1 MENIA
6 PWKCNTNRKV
16 EVIFSMSGVTK
27 HIYDRE
33 IIDINVMWNNQLKK
47 IEKVLPCTYNED
59 DIIKLLKKYYPHE
72 WKSVQYKKQYY
83 DKKDK
88 YLIKRFGK
96 ARYKMPSAEEIIRN
110 NGKFKYLLSDKTKR
124 NYSSSFDENVWKNN
138 KDILWQERKN
148 KIARIDTKISNAKAK
163 TQMVTPAFL
172 DQLIGLYERKNT
184 SQKDR
189 VYIIHELKKYYNP
202 KVINFFFKLND
213 TELNRQLRETAFY
226 HLQSFNYQPRLRK
239 QKYMQVHTKSKKRK
253 EYLKKVYPYEKY
265 SITYNPDELEYR
277 IENGKEQKIKSYD
290 YFISHSS
297 KDSKLVQN
305 IITYENSIG
314 KNIFCDWIND
324 SDYLKR
330 NLLCEAT
337 LKVIEWRLQQSQA
350 VIFFK
355 THNSVDSV
363 WCKYELNYFAEL
375 NKPIYFLDENKV
387 RNGDFTLLEYDIE
400 EFIDP
405 NYKTLTL
412 M

>member
-1 MENIA
+1 
-6 PWKCNTNRKV
+6 
-16 EVIFSMSGVTK
+16 MSGVTK
-27 HIYDRE
+27 HIYNRD
-33 IIDINVMWNNQLKK
+33 IMDINVMWNNQLKK
-47 IEKVLPCTYNED
+47 IGKVLPCTYSED

-72 WKSVQYKKQYY
+72 WKSVEYKKQYY
-83 DKKDK
+83 DKKDQ

-96 ARYKMPSAEEIIRN
+96 ARYKMPSAEEMIRN
-110 NGKFKYLLSDKTKR
+110 NGKFKYLLSDRIKR
-124 NYSSSFDENVWKNN
+124 NYTSSFDENVWKNN
-138 KDILWQERKN
+138 KNILWRERKN
-148 KIARIDTKISNAKAK
+148 KIARIDMKISNAKAK
-163 TQMVTPAFL
+163 TQMVTPVFL

-226 HLQSFNYQPRLRK
+226 HLQSFNYQPRLRR

-253 EYLKKVYPYEKY
+253 EYLKKGYPYETY
-265 SITYNPDELEYR
+265 SIPYNPDELEYR
-277 IENGKEQKIKSYD
+277 IENGKEQKLKSYD

-297 KDSKLVQN
+297 KDSKLVQE
-305 IITYENSIG
+305 IIAYENSIG
-314 KNIFCDWIND
+314 KNVFCDWIND

-330 NLLCEAT
+330 NLLCGAT

-355 THNSVDSV
+355 THNSVESV
-363 WCKYELNYFAEL
+363 WCKYELNYFAGL
-375 NKPIYFLDENKV
+375 NKPIYYLDENKV
-387 RNGDFTLLEYDIE
+387 KNGDFTLLEYDTE
-400 EFIDP
+400 EFSDP
-405 NYKTLTL
+405 NYKKLAL